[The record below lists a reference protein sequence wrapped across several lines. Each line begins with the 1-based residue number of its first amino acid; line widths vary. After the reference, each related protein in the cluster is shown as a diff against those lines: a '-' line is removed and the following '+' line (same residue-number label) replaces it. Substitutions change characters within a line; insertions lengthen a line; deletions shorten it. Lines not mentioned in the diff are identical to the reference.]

1 VGPVR
6 RTWTIL
12 VAALAV
18 LLGGACGAAPAP
30 EPERATR
37 PVVHA
42 RGTTEVPVAPQ
53 RVVVLD
59 TGELD
64 VVLALGVTPVG
75 AVTAQEGAPL
85 QTYLGD
91 RVRDVGVVGT
101 IAEPDLEAIA
111 ALAPDLIL
119 SNEVRHAD
127 LYDALSGIAPTV
139 FAADVGDTWKDT
151 VRLAGEALGRTA
163 EAERVLAEH
172 AERARAVGARFG
184 DPAAVEVSTVRFLPD
199 AIRLYGEASFIGT
212 VLADAGFSRPA
223 VQRVPETFVE
233 VSAEQ
238 IGQADGDLLLHAA
251 YLDGA
256 DLQAEVLA
264 GPLWPGVPAVAGG
277 RAFPVSDDL
286 WYLGIGP
293 IAAGQVLDELARLA
307 PA

>member
-1 VGPVR
+1 MR
-6 RTWTIL
+6 RTATTL
-12 VAALAV
+12 LAALAV
-18 LLGGACGAAPAP
+18 LLAGCGAAAP
-30 EPERATR
+30 PPGEAAAGTR
-37 PVVHA
+37 TVTHA
-42 RGTTEVPVAPQ
+42 RGVTAVPVAPQ

-75 AVTAQEGAPL
+75 AVVAQEGAPL
-85 QTYLGD
+85 QTYLAD
-91 RVRDVGVVGT
+91 RVADVAVVGT
-101 IAEPDLEAIA
+101 IAEPDLEAVA
-111 ALAPDLIL
+111 ALDPDLIL

-127 LYDALSGIAPTV
+127 LYDTLSGIAPTV

-163 EAERVLAEH
+163 EADRVLAEH
-172 AERARAVGARFG
+172 LDRARAVGARFG
-184 DPAAVEVSTVRFLPD
+184 DPAAVEVSAVRFLPD
-199 AIRLYGEASFIGT
+199 TIRLYGEASFIGT
-212 VLADAGFSRPA
+212 VLADAGFARPA

-233 VSAEQ
+233 VSAEE
-238 IGQADGDLLLHAA
+238 IGRADGDLLLHAA

-286 WYLGIGP
+286 WFLGIGP
-293 IAAGQVLDELARLA
+293 IAAGRVLDELARLA